1 MIVAFIFS
9 LTLLLGIGNHPE
21 LVWETI
27 ETEHFFIHFHKETE
41 RSAREAAIVAEK
53 VYGPITSLYQFEP
66 DSKPHIIIKD
76 TDDIANGAAY
86 FYDNKIFYADD
97 EHPSELGAEMI
108 NNLIIERIK
117 EINKK

>member
-1 MIVAFIFS
+1 MMITAFIFS

-21 LVWETI
+21 LLWETV

-66 DSKPHIIIKD
+66 DSKTHVIIESYF
-76 TDDIANGAAY
+76 TNDINILLNGA
-86 FYDNKIFYADD
+86 NILSLSLSIFLVY
-97 EHPSELGAEMI
+97 I
-108 NNLIIERIK
+108 F
-117 EINKK
+117 

>member
-1 MIVAFIFS
+1 MMIIAFIFS

-53 VYGPITSLYQFEP
+53 V
-66 DSKPHIIIKD
+66 
-76 TDDIANGAAY
+76 
-86 FYDNKIFYADD
+86 
-97 EHPSELGAEMI
+97 
-108 NNLIIERIK
+108 
-117 EINKK
+117 